1 MELGGSQVRGP
12 FKKRGDFPLLPLFS
26 GMVYWL
32 RVDRVV
38 KTTDVHQA
46 YWLRVDRVVKTT
58 DVHQAYWLR
67 VDRVVKTTDV
77 HQALSCDKRSNLYKF
92 GIFL

>member
-26 GMVYWL
+26 GM
-32 RVDRVV
+32 
-38 KTTDVHQA
+38 A
-46 YWLRVDRVVKTT
+46 
-58 DVHQAYWLR
+58 R

>member
-1 MELGGSQVRGP
+1 MILKALQRVVRLCNGVIPFGGFSVLCGWMELGGSQVHGP
-12 FKKRGDFPLLPLFS
+12 FKKRRDFPLLPLFS

-46 YWLRVDRVVKTT
+46 
-58 DVHQAYWLR
+58 
-67 VDRVVKTTDV
+67 
-77 HQALSCDKRSNLYKF
+77 LSCSKRGNLYKF
-92 GIFL
+92 GILL